1 MNIDIITIP
10 AATTTATITAE
21 QQAQQH
27 QQQLKMASSI
37 CMIKNIDANKIT
49 FDPVRKNA
57 LGGNVVYLKHNNAP
71 RLQIQTPAVAAPFGM
86 STFTD
91 EKTGAVKYSLDI
103 SFRGMESEPKIK
115 EFHEK
120 MNSIDEMLIK
130 EGVLNSKEWFG
141 KKMSNE
147 VIQEFYRPLVK
158 KSKDPEKYAPT
169 MKFKIPQGR
178 DGSISVDC
186 YNHEKQKVD
195 IMEALV
201 PGMKIQGILECS
213 SVWFVGK
220 NMYGISWRLIQVKLH
235 KSEKISGFS
244 FLEDSDDDEAENS
257 EEDEEVEE
265 DDL

>member
-1 MNIDIITIP
+1 MT
-10 AATTTATITAE
+10 
-21 QQAQQH
+21 
-27 QQQLKMASSI
+27 SSI
-37 CMIKNIDANKIT
+37 CMIKNIDANQIT

-57 LGGNVVYLKHNNAP
+57 LGGNVVYLKHKDAP

-103 SFRGMESEPKIK
+103 SFRGMESEPKIQ
-115 EFHEK
+115 EFHDK
-120 MNSIDEMLIK
+120 MLSIDEMLIK
-130 EGVLNSKEWFG
+130 EGVAHSKEWFG
-141 KKMSNE
+141 KKMSKE

-158 KSKDPEKYAPT
+158 PSKDPEKYAPT

-178 DGSISVDC
+178 DDSISVDC

-220 NMYGISWRLIQVKLH
+220 NMYGISWRLVQVKLH

-244 FLEDSDDDEAENS
+244 FLEDSD
-257 EEDEEVEE
+257 EDEEAEDSKEEEFEEEE